1 MCTEF
6 DISNLNDEYS
16 SNQIVEVLFNNYRMS
31 SIEYLHALSLA
42 MPLSN
47 LKVSNFEEISSMTS
61 IP

>member
-47 LKVSNFEEISSMTS
+47 LKVRNFEEIPSMTS
-61 IP
+61 IA

>member
-31 SIEYLHALSLA
+31 SIEYLNALSLA